1 MNVTLPAILDPF
13 ARGAA
18 ATVMTRMALE
28 WLIDEPTFEAL
39 FQQATEA
46 QYTRELT
53 LTHLVNIMLDVA
65 SGTRPSPRAA
75 FRARWEQIRVS
86 EAAFYGKLQRMEPPI
101 AAAVIRHTAT
111 QARAV
116 IAAAEGLR
124 DEPIPGYH
132 ARVLDGNA
140 LAGTEHR
147 IQPLRGLRA
156 AGLPGKS
163 LAIYEPVSGIIEDVI
178 LCEDAYTQERA
189 LLDRVEVRPGQLWI
203 ADRNF
208 CVRWFL
214 RDIERR
220 GASFLIRRH
229 QKDLP
234 FTPLGKLVRVG
245 RCATGEVFEHRIRVG
260 DPEGGEPQ
268 LMRRVVLRLDTP
280 TREDKTE
287 IELVTNLPADVSAI
301 LICETYRDRWRIE
314 GHFQRLTDLLHCEVP
329 ALSYPRA
336 ALFAFA
342 MAVVA
347 GNAVALL
354 EGNLRAVHGAEEVEA
369 LSHYALVDEIAHT
382 YRGMMIALPP
392 ETWSFVRAYDAVT
405 LAGALKEVAAHVR
418 VYWMHKTTRGPKKA
432 RTVERKSD
440 GGSPHVST
448 RRLLDQGASRR
459 SPPSHSPKKAVSSKS
474 GGSQ

>member
-1 MNVTLPAILDPF
+1 MTLPAILDPF
-13 ARGAA
+13 AQGAA

-39 FQQATEA
+39 FQQEAEA

-53 LTHLVNIMLDVA
+53 LTHMVDIMLDVA

-86 EAAFYGKLQRMEPPI
+86 EAAFYGKLRRMEPDI
-101 AAAVIRHTAT
+101 AAAVVRHTAAH
-111 QARAV
+111 ARAV
-116 IAAAEGLR
+116 IAAAEGLT

-132 ARVLDGNA
+132 ARVLDGTA

-147 IQPLRGLRA
+147 IQPLRDLRA
-156 AGLPGKS
+156 AGLPGKL
-163 LAIYEPVSGIIEDVI
+163 LAVYEPSSGIIEDVI

-189 LLDRVEVRPGQLWI
+189 LLDRVSIGAGQLWI

-214 RDIERR
+214 RDIERH
-220 GASFLIRRH
+220 GAFFLIRRH

-234 FTPLGKLVRVG
+234 FTPLGELVPVG
-245 RCATGEVFEHRIRVG
+245 RCATGEVFEHRIRVE

-268 LMRRVVLRLDTP
+268 VMRRIVLRLDKP
-280 TREDKTE
+280 TREGETE
-287 IELVTNLPADVSAI
+287 IELVTNLPAEVSAI
-301 LICETYRDRWRIE
+301 LICETYRRRWLIE
-314 GHFQRLTDLLHCEVP
+314 GHFQRLTDLWHCEV
-329 ALSYPRA
+329 ATLSYPRA

-342 MAVVA
+342 MSVVA

-354 EGNLRAVHGAEEVEA
+354 EGNLRAVHGEEEVAA
-369 LSHYALVDEIAHT
+369 LSHYALVDEIGHT

-392 ETWSFVRAYDAVT
+392 ATWSFVRAYDAAA
-405 LAGALKEVAAHVR
+405 LAGVLKEVAAHVR
-418 VYWMHKTTRGPKKA
+418 VYWMHKATGGPKKV
-432 RTVERKSD
+432 RTTKQKSG

-448 RRLLDQGASRR
+448 RRLLDQSASRR
-459 SPPSHSPKKAVSSKS
+459 SPPRHSPKQIMSSKS

>member
-1 MNVTLPAILDPF
+1 M
-13 ARGAA
+13 
-18 ATVMTRMALE
+18 
-28 WLIDEPTFEAL
+28 
-39 FQQATEA
+39 
-46 QYTRELT
+46 
-53 LTHLVNIMLDVA
+53 
-65 SGTRPSPRAA
+65 
-75 FRARWEQIRVS
+75 
-86 EAAFYGKLQRMEPPI
+86 
-101 AAAVIRHTAT
+101 
-111 QARAV
+111 
-116 IAAAEGLR
+116 
-124 DEPIPGYH
+124 
-132 ARVLDGNA
+132 
-140 LAGTEHR
+140 
-147 IQPLRGLRA
+147 
-156 AGLPGKS
+156 
-163 LAIYEPVSGIIEDVI
+163 I

-189 LLDRVEVRPGQLWI
+189 LLDRVAVRPGQLWI

-234 FTPLGKLVRVG
+234 FTPWGQLVRVG
-245 RCATGEVFEHRIRVG
+245 RCATGAVFEHRIRVG

-280 TREDKTE
+280 TREGKTE
-287 IELVTNLPADVSAI
+287 IEWVTNLPADVAAI
-301 LICETYRDRWRIE
+301 LICETYRDRWRIA
-314 GHFQRLTDLLHCEVP
+314 GHFQRLTDLLHCKVP

-354 EGNLRAVHGAEEVEA
+354 EGNLRAVHGAEAVET
-369 LSHYALVDEIAHT
+369 LSHYALVDEIAPP

-405 LAGALKEVAAHVR
+405 RAGALKEVAAHVR
-418 VYWMHKTTRGPKKA
+418 VYGMHKTTRGPKKA

-459 SPPSHSPKKAVSSKS
+459 SPPSHSPKQAVSSKS